1 MEEFKTID
9 LYTELNLARNVVS
22 SIVESIKDGDF
33 KFPETV
39 LTKVEE
45 FYSFASRHNRPVFLE
60 EVSFETAEFEV
71 AAREMTWV
79 DALKYAASLP
89 AGWRLPTRDEL
100 QAYAPQLKKRWRECQ
115 PKLEA
120 KNPGFFWSMDTVDYF
135 DAEFPLENDDKCAWF
150 VNVNNGYTSN
160 GNRIDGLYSAVFIRT
175 ESDNQDLL

>member
-9 LYTELNLARNVVS
+9 LYAELNLAKGVVS
-22 SIVESIKDGDF
+22 SIVEAVKAGDF
-33 KFPETV
+33 KFPESV

-45 FYSFASRHNRPVFLE
+45 YYSFASRHNRSVFLE
-60 EVSFETAEFEV
+60 EVSFEAAEFEV

-79 DALKYAASLP
+79 DAVKYAATLP

-100 QAYAPQLKKRWRECQ
+100 QAYAPQLNKRWRECQ

-120 KNPGFFWSMDTVDYF
+120 KNPGFFWSLDTMDYPDNK
-135 DAEFPLENDDKCAWF
+135 FPRENDYKCAWF
-150 VNVNNGYTSN
+150 VNVDNGYTSN